1 MAILL
6 TGHTGMLGR
15 ALAQQLEPDYPLLKP
30 GRDQFDLTDPATI
43 HYYLEQHRPEQILH
57 LAALTNVDQ
66 CQREPTLAFQV
77 NSQATQ
83 TLVAYCQ
90 RYQVPLLFMSS
101 IAVFNGR
108 KESPYLE
115 SDRPEP
121 INSYGCSKWQAEQA
135 VATLPNHLIV
145 RSGWLFGGGAADK
158 KFVAQM
164 IALARSR
171 PELAVVADKIGSP
184 TAVTDLAVGL
194 KQLLDQRANGL
205 YHLVNDG
212 PPISRYELAV
222 QIMQMAGLA
231 TVIRPVTSD
240 HFPHLAP
247 RPAMEAAASQKAPP
261 ILPPWPQSLAN
272 YVQSLST

>member
-15 ALAQQLEPDYPLLKP
+15 ALAQQLEPNYPLLKP
-30 GRDQFDLTDPATI
+30 GRDQLDLANSTTI
-43 HYYLEQHRPEQILH
+43 SHYLEQHRPEQILH

-66 CQREPTLAFQV
+66 CQREPALAFQV
-77 NSQATQ
+77 NSYATQ

-90 RYQVPLLFMSS
+90 RYQVPMLLMSS
-101 IAVFNGR
+101 IAVFDGW

-121 INSYGCSKWQAEQA
+121 INIYGCSKWQAEQA

-171 PELAVVADKIGSP
+171 PELVVVADKIGSP
-184 TAVTDLAVGL
+184 TAVTDLALGL
-194 KQLLDQRANGL
+194 KQLLEQQANGL
-205 YHLVNDG
+205 YHLVNGG
-212 PPISRYELAV
+212 PPINRYELAV
-222 QIMQMAGLA
+222 QIVQMAGLA
-231 TVIRPVTSD
+231 TPIRPVTSAY
-240 HFPHLAP
+240 FPHLAP
-247 RPAMEAAASQKAPP
+247 RPAMEAAASHNAPP
-261 ILPPWPQSLAN
+261 TLPPWPQALAH
-272 YVQSLST
+272 YVQTL